1 MKKLLLGA
9 LLFILSIT
17 VSAQDTFVKKYT
29 AYVTRENDVL
39 QPWVYSE
46 VTVVFNANNV
56 RDVVFYYTSGKKR
69 TLHQITGAIE
79 GKTENGD
86 EYQVIDCVDDDGT
99 ELTLQL
105 FDDDKCLRLLIAKGY
120 SIEFHKS

>member
-9 LLFILSIT
+9 LLLLLSMSIN
-17 VSAQDTFVKKYT
+17 AQDTFVKKYT
-29 AYVTRENDVL
+29 AYITKENDVL

-46 VTVVFNANNV
+46 VTVVFNANNI

-69 TLHQITGAIE
+69 TLHQISGAV
-79 GKTENGD
+79 KSTTDNGD
-86 EYQVIDCVDDDGT
+86 GYQVFDCVDDDGT

-105 FDDDKCLRLLIAKGY
+105 FDDGKCLRLIIAKGY
-120 SIEFHKS
+120 LIEFHKS

>member
-9 LLFILSIT
+9 LLLLSMSIN
-17 VSAQDTFVKKYT
+17 AQDVFVKKYT
-29 AYVTRENDVL
+29 AYITRQNDVL

-69 TLHQITGAIE
+69 TLHQITDAVKGT
-79 GKTENGD
+79 TENGD
-86 EYQVIDCVDDDGT
+86 AYQVIDCVDEDGT
-99 ELTLQL
+99 EITLQL
-105 FDDDKCLRLLIAKGY
+105 FDDDTCLRLLIAKGY

>member
-1 MKKLLLGA
+1 MKKILIYSLLL
-9 LLFILSIT
+9 LSIT
-17 VSAQDTFVKKYT
+17 ASAQDTFVKKYT

-46 VTVVFNANNV
+46 VTVVFNANNL

-69 TLHQITGAIE
+69 TLHQITGAVK
-79 GKTENGD
+79 GVTDNGD
-86 EYQVIDCVDDDGT
+86 AYQVIDCVDDDGT
-99 ELTLQL
+99 ELTVQL
-105 FDDDKCLRLLIAKGY
+105 FDDDKCLRLIIAKGY

>member
-9 LLFILSIT
+9 LLLLSMSIN
-17 VSAQDTFVKKYT
+17 AQDVFVKKYT
-29 AYVTRENDVL
+29 AYITRENDVL

-69 TLHQITGAIE
+69 TLHQISGTVE
-79 GKTENGD
+79 GKTDNGD
-86 EYQVIDCVDDDGT
+86 GYQVIDCVDDDGT

>member
-9 LLFILSIT
+9 LLLLSMSIN
-17 VSAQDTFVKKYT
+17 AQDVFVKKYT
-29 AYVTRENDVL
+29 AYITRENDVL

-69 TLHQITGAIE
+69 TLHQISGTIE
-79 GKTENGD
+79 GKTDNGD
-86 EYQVIDCVDDDGT
+86 GYQVIDCVDDDGT